1 MKRILNLYMVLMLTS
16 AIYAQGRMPQMRF
29 DPQRFQADLEQF
41 ITREAGLTPMEAA
54 AFFPVYREM
63 LNKQRALYMRAGRN
77 GFVRPT
83 DDASCR
89 KAILQRDELE
99 LQIKEIQKK
108 YHERFLKILPAKKVF
123 DAINAEDRFHRQSF
137 QRVAGRR
144 GPKK

>member
-1 MKRILNLYMVLMLTS
+1 MKRMLNLFVALMLTT
-16 AIYAQGRMPQMRF
+16 AVFAQGRIPQMRF

-41 ITREAGLTPMEAA
+41 ITREAGLTPMEAS

-77 GFVRPT
+77 GFVKPT

-108 YHERFLKILPAKKVF
+108 YHERFLKILSAKKVF
-123 DAINAEDRFHRQSF
+123 EAINAEDRFHRQSF
-137 QRVAGRR
+137 QRFAGRR
-144 GPKK
+144 NRAK